1 MTLHLFRI
9 LQELMN
15 NSLRHG
21 KHQFQFCSN
30 LSTDKEHVF
39 IRIMERVLTQ
49 PILTIK
55 WSRHENTYKVESIS

>member
-21 KHQFQFCSN
+21 KQHQFQFCSN
-30 LSTDKEHVF
+30 LSTDRTC
-39 IRIMERVLTQ
+39 I
-49 PILTIK
+49 
-55 WSRHENTYKVESIS
+55 YKDNGTGFDTADTNNQSGLGMKKHTK

>member
-1 MTLHLFRI
+1 MTLHYSDLAK
-9 LQELMN
+9 LMN

-21 KHQFQFCSN
+21 KATSISGSN

-55 WSRHENTYKVESIS
+55 VV

>member
-21 KHQFQFCSN
+21 KQHQFQFCSN

-55 WSRHENTYKVESIS
+55 VV